1 MPLPHTPARGKTAP
15 RVERSI
21 LMRMQRAMLWLLI
34 SLFTPAS
41 HAQKTPEKREE
52 VEVFHWWVSSGER
65 ASMDVMRR
73 YIERQGIVWREGSV
87 VGSGTARYGDVLAQR
102 VAAGRA
108 PTAAQIIGFD
118 IHDWAKKGVL
128 ENLDDIAAAQEWD
141 MLVPNGIQ
149 FLSKYQG
156 HWVAAPINTHSTN
169 WLWLNK
175 AQFDRIGGQQP
186 DSWADLLVL
195 LDKAKAAGIV
205 PLAIGRDA
213 WEQTLLFESVAVG
226 AGGAEFYRKAFI
238 DLDPAALKPALVL
251 QIFQRMSQLR
261 GYLDP
266 GFARRSWDQA
276 TTLVRKGE
284 ALLQVQGTWVNG
296 EFVRLGMQPGQDY
309 LCFRFP
315 DTQGVFLFNSDQFI
329 FFKNGPGSAKARHAM
344 ASTLMQSDFQR
355 DLNLA
360 TGAAP
365 ARVDVPKDAFNQ
377 CGKQAISD
385 MRSANMRRTIMGSV
399 AMGNA
404 NPPAVKAAIYK
415 VVSDHLYGRIN
426 DLQAVQLL
434 QLAIGATARQP

>member
-1 MPLPHTPARGKTAP
+1 MKRITLSFF
-15 RVERSI
+15 SI
-21 LMRMQRAMLWLLI
+21 L
-34 SLFTPAS
+34 FTLVCQA
-41 HAQKTPEKREE
+41 HAAPEKRNE

-65 ASMDVMRR
+65 ATMDVLRG
-73 YIERQGIVWREGSV
+73 YIEREGIVWREGSV
-87 VGSGTARYGDVLAQR
+87 AGSGTARYGDVLAQR

-108 PTAAQIIGFD
+108 PTAAQNIGFD

-128 ENLDDIAAAQEWD
+128 ENLDDIAAEQEWD
-141 MLVPNGIQ
+141 MVVPNGIQ

-205 PLAIGRDA
+205 PLAMGRDA
-213 WEQTLLFESVAVG
+213 WEHTLLFESVAVG
-226 AGGAEFYRKAFI
+226 MGGAEFYRKAFI
-238 DLDPAALKPALVL
+238 ELRPDALKPELLL

-261 GYLDP
+261 AYLDP
-266 GFARRSWDQA
+266 GFSRRSWDQA
-276 TTLVRKGE
+276 TTLVRKGD
-284 ALLQVQGTWVNG
+284 ALLQVQGSWVNG
-296 EFVRLGMQPGQDY
+296 EFVRLGMQPEKDY

-329 FFKNGPGSAKARHAM
+329 FFKNGPGSAKARRTL
-344 ASTLMQSDFQR
+344 ASTLMQSDLQR

-365 ARVDVPKDAFNQ
+365 ARVEVAKDAFNA
-377 CGKQAISD
+377 CGQQAISD

-404 NPPAVKAAIYK
+404 NPPGVKTAIYK
-415 VVSDHLYGRIN
+415 VVSDHFYGRIS
-426 DLQAVQLL
+426 DLQAVQQL
-434 QLAIGATARQP
+434 QRAIGAFQH

>member
-1 MPLPHTPARGKTAP
+1 
-15 RVERSI
+15 
-21 LMRMQRAMLWLLI
+21 MRMPRALLYVAML
-34 SLFTPAS
+34 FFVAAS
-41 HAQKTPEKREE
+41 HGQKPSEKRDE
-52 VEVFHWWVSSGER
+52 VEVFHWWVSGGER
-65 ASMDVMRR
+65 ASMDVLRG
-73 YIERQGIVWREGSV
+73 YVERQGIAWREGSAA
-87 VGSGTARYGDVLAQR
+87 GSGTARYGDVLAGR

-128 ENLDDIAAAQEWD
+128 ENLDDIAIAQEWD
-141 MLVPNGIQ
+141 LLVPNGIQ
-149 FLSKYQG
+149 FLSKYEG

-169 WLWLNK
+169 WLWLNTK
-175 AQFDRIGGQQP
+175 QFDRIGGQPP
-186 DSWADLLVL
+186 DGWADLIVL

-205 PLAIGRDA
+205 PLAMGRDA

-238 DLDPAALKPALVL
+238 EFTPAALKSDLLL

-266 GFARRSWDQA
+266 GFSRRSWDEA

-284 ALLQVQGTWVNG
+284 ALLQVQGSWVNG
-296 EFVRLGMQPGQDY
+296 EFVRLGMKPGPDY

-315 DTQGVFLFNSDQFI
+315 DTQGVFLFNSDQLI
-329 FFKNGPGSAKARHAM
+329 FFKNSPGSAKARRAL

-365 ARVDVPKDAFNQ
+365 ARVDVPKDAFNS

-404 NPPAVKAAIYK
+404 NPPPVKAAIYK
-415 VVSDHLYGRIN
+415 VVSDHLYGRIS
-426 DLQAVQLL
+426 DLQAVQRL
-434 QLAIGATARQP
+434 QRAIGAFAPQP

>member
-1 MPLPHTPARGKTAP
+1 ML
-15 RVERSI
+15 
-21 LMRMQRAMLWLLI
+21 LQRALLCLLI
-34 SLFTPAS
+34 LLFAS
-41 HAQKTPEKREE
+41 ASQAQKTPEKRDE

-65 ASMDVMRR
+65 ASMDVLRR
-73 YIERQGIVWREGSV
+73 YIERQGIVWRESSV
-87 VGSGTARYGDVLAQR
+87 VGSGTARYGNVLAQR
-102 VAAGRA
+102 VAGGHA

-141 MLVPNGIQ
+141 MVVPTGIQ

-169 WLWLNK
+169 WLWINK

-213 WEQTLLFESVAVG
+213 WEHTLLFESVAVG

-238 DLDPAALKPALVL
+238 ELDPAALKPALL
-251 QIFQRMSQLR
+251 RQIFERMSQLR
-261 GYLDP
+261 TYLDP
-266 GFARRSWDQA
+266 GFARRSWDQGS
-276 TTLVRKGE
+276 TMVRTGK
-284 ALLQVQGTWVNG
+284 ALLQVQGSWVNG
-296 EFVRLGMQPGQDY
+296 EFVRLGMQPGRDY
-309 LCFRFP
+309 MCFRFP

-329 FFKNGPGSAKARHAM
+329 FFKNGPSSSRVRHALV
-344 ASTLMQSDFQR
+344 STLMESDFQR

-365 ARVDVPKDAFNQ
+365 ARVDVPKEAFNA

-385 MRSANMRRTIMGSV
+385 MRSANMRHTIMGSI

-404 NPPAVKAAIYK
+404 NPSAVKTAIYK
-415 VVSDHLYGRIN
+415 VVSDHLFGRIS
-426 DLQAVQLL
+426 DLQAVKQL
-434 QLAIGATARQP
+434 QLAVAASAR